1 MKLSQH
7 LLQVEQAYQAMM
19 ASAMTLDLDRSMFH
33 GSYFARPRR
42 DLPRHRPHASVPIIP
57 DQHPPQSLASPHHN
71 KEQLLLLAA
80 FKATHHRSKMPISPD
95 MVPLVIDTGASV
107 SISPCLTDFIGPLRP
122 VQQVS
127 IQGIA
132 SGLSV
137 QGVGTISYTYH
148 NDAGIPQTLHLDG
161 ALYVPQ
167 CTTRLI
173 CPRQLGL
180 ASGNAND
187 GFQSLH
193 DKEILMFQGQP
204 TTVTYEPLSQLP
216 VLYTAPGIQTFHRF
230 CSSFL
235 AGYIATSNLTNNQL
249 RKRHMHE
256 RCAHAHWDQI
266 NSWIRA
272 GLLPCEPSLANEPDP
287 VCATCQIG
295 KMHRKTHKTNT
306 GHIGSEHTAPGMGV
320 SSDGMEAGI
329 PGKIFSTHGTPTSK
343 SYKYATFWI
352 DHYSK
357 FVYVTMHET
366 KCAEELLK
374 SKLEFED
381 FAS

>member
-1 MKLSQH
+1 MPATSLVLDGIYPDTNLTPASQLFLINIH
-7 LLQVEQAYQAMM
+7 LNLRQALIVTKSNCYSSRLLRPLTIAPKRPSVQTWYPWLLIPGL
-19 ASAMTLDLDRSMFH
+19 ASV
-33 GSYFARPRR
+33 Y
-42 DLPRHRPHASVPIIP
+42 PHALLISL
-57 DQHPPQSLASPHHN
+57 PPP
-71 KEQLLLLAA
+71 
-80 FKATHHRSKMPISPD
+80 
-95 MVPLVIDTGASV
+95 
-107 SISPCLTDFIGPLRP
+107 RP

-137 QGVGTISYTYH
+137 QGIGTISYTYH

-287 VCATCQIG
+287 VCAACQIG